1 MDGVKSI
8 TVGVTRITIVM
19 IRKVGLKMTNKLLEV
34 LLENTGNLIEDAHAK
49 MQTLE
54 TEMKGAKGSEK
65 KEALDNYLKEKV
77 SEIIKNWNIKN
88 VPDIIEDNY
97 LDPATIALI
106 NNYIPSI
113 SQPVYDVAI
122 KGIEKVNDELEELE
136 EKLEN

>member
-1 MDGVKSI
+1 
-8 TVGVTRITIVM
+8 
-19 IRKVGLKMTNKLLEV
+19 MTNKLLEI
-34 LLENTGNLIEDAHAK
+34 LLENTGNLIEEAHAK
-49 MQTLE
+49 MQALE

-77 SEIIKNWNIKN
+77 SEIIKAWNIKN
-88 VPDIIEDNY
+88 VPDILEDNY
-97 LDPATIALI
+97 LDPATISLI

>member
-1 MDGVKSI
+1 
-8 TVGVTRITIVM
+8 
-19 IRKVGLKMTNKLLEV
+19 MTNKLLEI
-34 LLENTGNLIEDAHAK
+34 LLENTGSLIEEAHAK
-49 MQTLE
+49 MQALE
-54 TEMKGAKGSEK
+54 TEMKGAAGTAK
-65 KEALDNYLKEKV
+65 KEALDTYLKGKV
-77 SEIIKNWNIKN
+77 EEIIKNWNIKQ

-122 KGIEKVNDELEELE
+122 KGIEKVNDKLEDLE